1 MLNLYYQMP
10 KSGRIS
16 YDSENMLELK
26 KQVDN
31 ITEFLL
37 CGNNQTY
44 KSYCNFQDKLCELNE
59 WQSERDYAISNK
71 YNEDMFRRLGNK
83 NIEIAMQI
91 GRFRDRTRNQEVF
104 NSSQRYFE
112 KKMRA
117 KQLDY
122 LLDCLEYYAKV
133 EQQEMDN
140 FKAYCDHLEYLR
152 KKSEYENSRHYD
164 YEM

>member
-1 MLNLYYQMP
+1 
-10 KSGRIS
+10 
-16 YDSENMLELK
+16 
-26 KQVDN
+26 
-31 ITEFLL
+31 
-37 CGNNQTY
+37 
-44 KSYCNFQDKLCELNE
+44 
-59 WQSERDYAISNK
+59 
-71 YNEDMFRRLGNK
+71 MFRRLGNK

-91 GRFRDRTRNQEVF
+91 GRLRDRTKNQEVF
-104 NSSQRYFE
+104 NSRQRYFE